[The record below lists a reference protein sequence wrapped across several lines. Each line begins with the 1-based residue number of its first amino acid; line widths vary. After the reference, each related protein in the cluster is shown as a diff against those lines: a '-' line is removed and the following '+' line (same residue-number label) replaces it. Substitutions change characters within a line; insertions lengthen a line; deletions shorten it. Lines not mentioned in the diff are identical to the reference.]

1 MRLRAKI
8 ALLLVPLVVVPILV
22 LGWFAYRE
30 IDELTFS
37 RQELEMAAR
46 LEWLAADLSRT
57 ESTAVAN
64 IRLFANDILVRKYLL
79 TKDEALRYTL
89 LQTPLLRLFRSYQKA
104 FPEYVEIRIL
114 LPDGYEEVRQ
124 RHPWVANRTE
134 EEGAQPWFQAL
145 KQARDYPH
153 VQIAQ
158 DPDDGK
164 PVLYVGMPLLF
175 RDMSQDPVNAP
186 EKLYGYLVLNVSLDA
201 LLARI
206 GNERV
211 GQNGFLFATDR
222 SGRLLASG
230 ATHVDENLAA
240 RIFQARDEAKG
251 EGFFRY
257 RGVGTDWFALTRRI
271 SPHILVFS
279 LVPESELLVAS
290 GKLALTAAGVLAL
303 AIALVLFF
311 LYLVVN
317 RLVVRP
323 LGRLREF
330 TRRIGRG
337 EKGIEATAG
346 FAHDEIGEL
355 AQAFTDMSRDL
366 SRSYDQIR
374 HLAYHDQLTGLP
386 NRSRFLDMVQN
397 AILDAQRHKE
407 QFALLFLDLDGFKR
421 INDNFGHQVGD
432 MLLQRIAQLLKG
444 TLRGS
449 KGRFRSRQPG
459 AARARDLISRVGGD
473 EFIILLADI
482 DGPDMPGAVAQRII
496 AILSRPLDIDGH
508 ECAIG
513 ASIGIT
519 LFPQDSEDAGELIRY
534 ADIAMYHAKNSG
546 RNTWRYY
553 TPALNAA
560 ANRFL
565 KLENRLR
572 RALSGNRLRLAY
584 QPQVDTRNGGLVAVE
599 ALARW
604 HDSEEGEISP
614 AEFIAVAERSGLIL
628 NLGRWVMEQA
638 CRQAVEWQAR
648 RPLRVAVNVSP
659 VQFQHQDLGGLI
671 RSVLE
676 ETGLSPRLLEI
687 EITESMI
694 MSDPDHS
701 ARLLDEIRA
710 MGVSVALDDFG
721 AGYSALSSLRRFPL
735 DVLKIDRGLIAGIDD
750 SREDREIAQ
759 AIITM
764 AHTLKLQV
772 VAEGVERRSQAE
784 ILRQDGCDLV
794 QGYWLSRPLEAE
806 ALLQW
811 LGGDESPENLRWAI
825 R

>member
-1 MRLRAKI
+1 MRLRAKL

-22 LGWFAYRE
+22 LGWFSYRE
-30 IDELTFS
+30 IDDLTFS
-37 RQELEMAAR
+37 RQEMEMAAR
-46 LEWLAADLSRT
+46 LEWLASDLSRT
-57 ESTAVAN
+57 ETTALAN

-79 TKDEALRYTL
+79 TGDEALRYTL
-89 LQTPLLRLFRSYQKA
+89 LQAPLLRLFRSYQKA

-124 RHPWVANRTE
+124 RHPWVANSTE

-145 KQARDYPH
+145 KQARGYPH
-153 VQIAQ
+153 VQLAR

-164 PVLYVGMPLLF
+164 LVLYVGMPLLF
-175 RDMSQDPVNAP
+175 RDMSHDPVKAS
-186 EKLYGYLVLNVSLDA
+186 EKLYGYMVLNVSLDG
-201 LLARI
+201 LLSRI

-211 GQNGFLFATDR
+211 GRNGFLFATDQ

-230 ATHVDENLAA
+230 AAGVDETLAEGVFQAHRAA
-240 RIFQARDEAKG
+240 RG

-257 RGVGTDWFALTRRI
+257 RGIGNDWFVLARPI
-271 SPHILVFS
+271 SPQILVFS
-279 LVPESELLVAS
+279 LVPESELLGAS
-290 GKLALTAAGVLAL
+290 GKLAFIAAVVLAL
-303 AIALVLFF
+303 AIALMLFS
-311 LYLVVN
+311 LYLVAN

-323 LGRLREF
+323 LSRLGEF

-337 EKGIEATAG
+337 EEGVEATAG
-346 FAHDEIGEL
+346 FARDEIGEL
-355 AQAFTDMSRDL
+355 AQAFTEMSRDL
-366 SRSYDQIR
+366 NRSYDQIR
-374 HLAYHDQLTGLP
+374 HLAYHDQLTDLP

-397 AILDAQRHKE
+397 AILDAHRHEE

-432 MLLQRIAQLLKG
+432 QLLQRVAQLLQG
-444 TLRGS
+444 MLRGNR
-449 KGRFRSRQPG
+449 GRVRSRQPG
-459 AARARDLISRVGGD
+459 VARARDLISRVGGD

-496 AILSRPLDIDGH
+496 ATLSQPLDIDGH

-513 ASIGIT
+513 ASIGIA

-546 RNTWRYY
+546 RNTWCYY

-565 KLENRLR
+565 KLESRLR
-572 RALSGNRLRLAY
+572 RALSGDRLRLAY
-584 QPQVDTRNGGLVAVE
+584 QPQVDTGTGDLVAVE

-628 NLGRWVMEQA
+628 KLGRWVMEQA
-638 CRQAVEWQAR
+638 CRQAVEWQKS
-648 RPLRVAVNVSP
+648 RPLRVAVNVSA
-659 VQFQHQDLGGLI
+659 VQFQHQDLGGMI

-676 ETGLSPRLLEI
+676 ETGLSPHLLEI

-701 ARLLDEIRA
+701 ARLLGEIRA
-710 MGVSVALDDFG
+710 MGASVALDDFG

-735 DVLKIDRGLIAGIDD
+735 DVLKIDRGLIAGIDE

-759 AIITM
+759 AIIRM

-784 ILRQDGCDLV
+784 ILRKDGCDLV
-794 QGYWLSRPLEAE
+794 QGYWLSRPLEAQ
-806 ALLQW
+806 ALREW
-811 LGGDESPENLRWAI
+811 LEGEEGAGKLHWAI